1 MSVSSPFIARPI
13 ATSLLGVAVLLGG
26 VLGYL
31 WLPISSL
38 PQVDFPT
45 IQVTTQL
52 PGASPDVM
60 ASLVTAPLERNF
72 GQIPSLQLMTSS
84 SSFGVSQIT
93 LQFVLNRDIDAAAQD
108 VQAAINAS
116 GSTLPKNLPYPP
128 VYSKVNPAD
137 APMVTLAITSS
148 TISMRALSD
157 IADTLLA
164 QRLSEVTGVGRVT
177 VQGNIR
183 PAIRIQADLSR
194 LANYGIA
201 MEDLRNVI
209 MAANVAGP
217 KGALDGAHQSY
228 TIGAN
233 DQIAAASAYRDIVIT
248 YLNGAPVLLRDVA
261 DIIDSL
267 ENSKVAGFYQG
278 NPAIVVDIQRQPGA
292 NVIETTQ
299 RIKNELPKLQR
310 SMPVGATL
318 TIVHD
323 ATASIRASVRDVQFT
338 LVLSVALVI
347 TVVLIFLRTIR
358 ATIIAG
364 VALPLSL
371 IATFGIMWF
380 CGFSL
385 DNLSLMALTIGTGFV
400 VDDAIVMIE
409 NIVRHMEEGEAPFEA
424 ALRGASE
431 IGFTVISL
439 TVSLIA
445 VFIPLL
451 FMTGLVGRMFRE
463 FALTLTIAVVTSAV
477 VSLTLTPMMCSR
489 LLRHQSTASAGG
501 GITHIF
507 HRAID
512 WSVEVY
518 RRTLEWVLRHEKL
531 TLLVTA
537 ATLVATVWLYVIIP
551 KGFLP
556 LQDTGLVFAVMEG
569 GQEISFAEMK
579 RLQATVE
586 SALRKDPDVTG
597 VVSVIGVTPINATPN
612 AGRLA
617 VTLRSRDERKASVT
631 AIIERL
637 QHAVAAVPGVIV
649 FFQPVQDIQIS
660 TRVSRAQYQYTLS
673 GTDASEVGTWA
684 AKLAQ
689 QLQSSPLLADVAS
702 EAQDN
707 GFRLQVQ
714 VDRETAGRLG
724 ISMQTIIDTLSDA
737 FGQRQI
743 STIYGQ
749 SNQYRVIL
757 EAKPEYQ
764 NDPSSLTKLYV
775 PASGVQ
781 AVAQST
787 SLTST
792 SPTVIPGVSGSSM
805 VPLSTFARFENR
817 TAPLVIAHQ
826 EQFPAVTI
834 SFNLAPYAALSDA
847 VAAISQA
854 ERAIGM
860 PTSVIG
866 SYSGDAAE
874 FAKSLAGEPWLI
886 LAAAVTIYIVLGVLY
901 ESFIHPLTILSTLPS
916 AGVGALLAL
925 MLYKQD
931 LSVVALIGI
940 VLLMGI
946 VKKNAIMMIDFAL
959 EAERKQGL
967 SPRDSIV
974 QACLLRFRPIMMTT
988 LAALFGAIPLAFEQ
1002 GTGSELRN
1010 PLGITIIGGL
1020 LLSQLLTL
1028 YTTPVIYLAMERLKD
1043 ALRPRGAAAD
1053 RARPAGNSRTVA
1065 ARGGVRSDMAFT
1077 SFSEPFIRRPVATTL
1092 LAVGLFLTGA
1102 VAYRFLPVASMP
1114 TVDFP
1119 TINVTATRPGA
1130 DPETMAATVAA
1141 PLERRLGEIAGVTE
1155 LTSRSSLGNTRIT
1168 IQFDLT
1174 RNIDGAARDVQA
1186 AINAALTDLPGDLQ
1200 STTDLPQIES
1210 RRHADHDPG
1219 ADLEG
1224 RSAEHAL

>member
-1 MSVSSPFIARPI
+1 MSVSSPFIHRPI
-13 ATSLLGVAVLLGG
+13 ATSLLGVAVMLGG
-26 VLGYL
+26 LLGYL

-72 GQIPSLQLMTSS
+72 GQIPSLQLLTSS

-93 LQFVLNRDIDAAAQD
+93 LQFELSRDIDAAAQD

-116 GSTLPKNLPYPP
+116 GATLPKNLPYPP
-128 VYSKVNPAD
+128 VYAKVNPAD
-137 APMVTLAITSS
+137 APMVTLAITSG
-148 TISMRALSD
+148 TISLRNLSD

-164 QRLSEVTGVGRVT
+164 QRLSEISGVGRVT

-183 PAIRIQADLSR
+183 PAVRVQADLSR
-194 LANYGIA
+194 LANYGIGL
-201 MEDLRNVI
+201 EDLRNVI

-217 KGALDGAHQSY
+217 KGALDGTHQSY
-228 TIGAN
+228 TIAAN
-233 DQIAAASAYRDIVIT
+233 DQITAAEAYRNIVIT
-248 YLNGAPVLLRDVA
+248 FLNGGPVLLRDVA
-261 DIIDSL
+261 NIIDDV
-267 ENSKVAGFYQG
+267 ENTKVGGFYQG
-278 NPAIVVDIQRQPGA
+278 TPAIVVDIQRQPGA
-292 NVIETTQ
+292 NVIETVQ
-299 RIKNELPKLQR
+299 RIKAELPKLQR

-323 ATASIRASVRDVQFT
+323 ATSSIRASVRDVQFT
-338 LVLSVALVI
+338 LILSVALVI

-380 CGFSL
+380 CNFSL

-409 NIVRHMEEGEAPFEA
+409 NIVRHMEDGEAPFEA

-439 TVSLIA
+439 TFSLIA

-489 LLRHQSTASAGG
+489 LLRHQSTQTASRGL
-501 GITHIF
+501 THVF
-507 HRAID
+507 HDVIE
-512 WSVEVY
+512 WSVQVY

-537 ATLVATVWLYVIIP
+537 ATVVATVWLYVIIP

-556 LQDTGLVFAVMEG
+556 VQDTGLIFAVMEG
-569 GQEISFAEMK
+569 GQEISFSEMK
-579 RLQATVE
+579 RLQVAVE
-586 SALRKDPDVTG
+586 GAIRKDPDVTG

-612 AGRLA
+612 AARLA
-617 VTLRSRDERKASVT
+617 ITLRSRDQRKTPVTEVIARLQQAVASV
-631 AIIERL
+631 
-637 QHAVAAVPGVIV
+637 PGTIV
-649 FFQPVQDIQIS
+649 YFQPVQDIQIS
-660 TRVSRAQYQYTLS
+660 TRVSRAQFQYTLS
-673 GTDASEVGTWA
+673 GTDTNEVGTWA
-684 AKLAQ
+684 AGLAER
-689 QLQSSPLLADVAS
+689 LRSSPFLLNVAS

-724 ISMQTIIDTLSDA
+724 VSMQTVVDTLNDA

-757 EAKPEYQ
+757 EAMPEYR
-764 NDPSSLTKLYV
+764 NDPTSLSKLYV

-781 AVAQST
+781 AVAQSS
-787 SLTST
+787 SLTSNA
-792 SPTVIPGVSGSSM
+792 PAIIPSVSGSAM
-805 VPLSTFARFENR
+805 VPLSTFARFEHT
-817 TAPLVIAHQ
+817 TAPLVVAHQ

-834 SFNLAPYAALSDA
+834 SFNLAPDAALSDA
-847 VAAISQA
+847 VREISLA
-854 ERAIGM
+854 ERDIGM
-860 PTSVIG
+860 PASVIG

-886 LAAAVTIYIVLGVLY
+886 LAAAITIYIVLGVLY

-925 MLYKQD
+925 MICGLD

-967 SPRDSIV
+967 SPREAIL
-974 QACLLRFRPIMMTT
+974 QASLLRFRPIMMTT

-1028 YTTPVIYLAMERLKD
+1028 YTTPVIYLAMDRIKSRLS
-1043 ALRPRGAAAD
+1043 P
-1053 RARPAGNSRTVA
+1053 ARP
-1065 ARGGVRSDMAFT
+1065 
-1077 SFSEPFIRRPVATTL
+1077 L
-1092 LAVGLFLTGA
+1092 Q
-1102 VAYRFLPVASMP
+1102 
-1114 TVDFP
+1114 
-1119 TINVTATRPGA
+1119 
-1130 DPETMAATVAA
+1130 
-1141 PLERRLGEIAGVTE
+1141 TE
-1155 LTSRSSLGNTRIT
+1155 L
-1168 IQFDLT
+1168 
-1174 RNIDGAARDVQA
+1174 
-1186 AINAALTDLPGDLQ
+1186 DLPAIPEPSQ
-1200 STTDLPQIES
+1200 
-1210 RRHADHDPG
+1210 RA
-1219 ADLEG
+1219 
-1224 RSAEHAL
+1224 AE

>member
-1 MSVSSPFIARPI
+1 MSVSAPFIHRPI

-31 WLPISSL
+31 WLPVSSL

-45 IQVTTQL
+45 IQVTSQL
-52 PGASPDVM
+52 PGASPEVM

-93 LQFVLNRDIDAAAQD
+93 LQFELKRDIDAAAQD

-137 APMVTLAITSS
+137 APIVTLAITSS
-148 TISMRALSD
+148 TISMRQLSD
-157 IADTLLA
+157 VADTLLA
-164 QRLSEVTGVGRVT
+164 QRLSEVSGVGRVT

-183 PAIRIQADLSR
+183 PAIRIQADLAR

-201 MEDLRNVI
+201 LEDLRNVI
-209 MAANVAGP
+209 NAANVAGP
-217 KGALDGAHQSY
+217 KGAFDGTHQSY
-228 TIGAN
+228 TIAAN
-233 DQIAAASAYRDIVIT
+233 DQITAAEAYRNIIIT
-248 YLNGAPVLLRDVA
+248 YLNGGPLLLRDVA
-261 DIIDSL
+261 DIIDGL

-278 NPAIVVDIQRQPGA
+278 KPAIVLNIQRQPGA
-292 NVIETTQ
+292 NVIETAQ

-323 ATASIRASVRDVQFT
+323 ATASIRASVHDVQFT
-338 LVLSVALVI
+338 LLLSVALVI

-364 VALPLSL
+364 ITLPLSL

-409 NIVRHMEEGEAPFEA
+409 NIVRHMEDGEAPFAA

-439 TVSLIA
+439 TLSLVA

-489 LLRHQSTASAGG
+489 LLRHQATMQTWGG
-501 GITHIF
+501 LTRIF
-507 HRAID
+507 HGVTD

-518 RRTLEWVLRHEKL
+518 RRTLEWVLRHARL

-537 ATLVATVWLYVIIP
+537 GTLAATIWLYIIIP

-579 RLQATVE
+579 RLQIRIE
-586 SALRKDPDVTG
+586 SAIRKDPDVAG

-612 AGRLA
+612 AARLA
-617 VTLRSRDERKASVT
+617 ITLRPRAQRETPVT
-631 AIIERL
+631 TIIDRL
-637 QHAVAAVPGVIV
+637 QRATAAVPGVIMY
-649 FFQPVQDIQIS
+649 FQPVQDIQIA
-660 TRVSRAQYQYTLS
+660 TRLSRGQFQYTVA
-673 GTDASEVGTWA
+673 GTDPKEVSVWA
-684 AKLAQ
+684 ARLAQ
-689 QLQSSPLLADVAS
+689 RMKSSALLQDVAS
-702 EAQDN
+702 EAQDK
-707 GFRLQVQ
+707 GFQLNVQ

-724 ISMQTIIDTLSDA
+724 VSIQMVIDTLSDA

-749 SNQYRVIL
+749 ANQYRVVL

-764 NDPSSLTKLYV
+764 NDPTSLSKIYV

-781 AVAQST
+781 AVAQPT
-787 SLTST
+787 SLTSN
-792 SPTVIPGVSGSSM
+792 SPLVIPGVSGGAM
-805 VPLSTFARFENR
+805 VPLSTFARFENG

-826 EQFPAVTI
+826 GQFPAVTI
-834 SFNLAPYAALSDA
+834 SFNLAPLAALSDA
-847 VAAISQA
+847 VSVIAQA
-854 ERAIGM
+854 ERDIGM
-860 PTSVIG
+860 PSSVLG

-886 LAAAVTIYIVLGVLY
+886 LAAVVTIYIVLGVLY

-925 MLYKQD
+925 ILYKQD

-967 SPRDSIV
+967 SSRDAIV
-974 QACLLRFRPIMMTT
+974 QASLLRFRPIMMTT
-988 LAALFGAIPLAFEQ
+988 LAALFGAIPLAFER

-1028 YTTPVIYLAMERLKD
+1028 YTTPVIYLAMERIK
-1043 ALRPRGAAAD
+1043 
-1053 RARPAGNSRTVA
+1053 ARVSPSRS
-1065 ARGGVRSDMAFT
+1065 ARR
-1077 SFSEPFIRRPVATTL
+1077 EL
-1092 LAVGLFLTGA
+1092 EL
-1102 VAYRFLPVASMP
+1102 
-1114 TVDFP
+1114 
-1119 TINVTATRPGA
+1119 
-1130 DPETMAATVAA
+1130 PET
-1141 PLERRLGEIAGVTE
+1141 PEP
-1155 LTSRSSLGNTRIT
+1155 S
-1168 IQFDLT
+1168 QH
-1174 RNIDGAARDVQA
+1174 
-1186 AINAALTDLPGDLQ
+1186 P
-1200 STTDLPQIES
+1200 
-1210 RRHADHDPG
+1210 
-1219 ADLEG
+1219 
-1224 RSAEHAL
+1224 AE